1 MDAIRIN
8 SGCRIPMDEL
18 TFRFSRSGGPGG
30 QNVNTRSTRVEL
42 VFDVA
47 NSPSLGP
54 RQRARA
60 MERLHNRLD
69 SSGRLRIVASQ
80 ARTQARN
87 RELAIDRFQKVLA
100 DALRPPPP
108 ARKPSKPSR
117 KAKER
122 RLESKRRRA
131 RLKRNR
137 TWIPE
142 E

>member
-1 MDAIRIN
+1 VDAIPITN
-8 SGCRIPMDEL
+8 GCRIPMDEL

-47 NSPSLGP
+47 QSPSLGP

-80 ARTQARN
+80 ARTQGVN
-87 RELAIDRFQKVLA
+87 REIAIERFQKVLA

-117 KAKER
+117 RAKER
-122 RLESKRRRA
+122 RLESKRRRSAVKQRRA
-131 RLKRNR
+131 R
-137 TWIPE
+137 PE
-142 E
+142 PD